1 MRTNQRATRE
11 AFSRFATRTVS
22 ALAVSLAVGAAAQAK
37 PVSVTAANDPAEA
50 SFFSLDFGG
59 LGGVASGHIAST
71 DIEFEVDADR
81 GTARFVRYFQEVE
94 PLILPGGFSTG
105 NLTIEIVEGS
115 STGSFDQ
122 LSGEFQTE
130 EFYEIHFEGDL
141 SAFGLESPVF
151 LPSASSGIVTLGTD
165 TGGRIA
171 LDWLGEGELAN
182 PFDPDNP
189 IEFTYTC
196 TVRAAFDPDP
206 VTLVRLTLIP
216 EVLKLELSRRTEKRL
231 TKRLSHAVEQLKRGL
246 DGDAARTLKAF
257 TGNVERLSR
266 RDITKTEAHVLINA
280 ANAIMAM
287 LR

>member
-1 MRTNQRATRE
+1 MRTNQWATRE

-22 ALAVSLAVGAAAQAK
+22 ALAVSLAFGAAAQAK
-37 PVSVTAANDPAEA
+37 PVSVTAANDPALA

-59 LGGVASGHIAST
+59 EGGVASGHIAFT

-141 SAFGLESPVF
+141 SAFGLESPVI
-151 LPSASSGIVTLGTD
+151 LPSTSSGIVTLGTD

-189 IEFTYTC
+189 LEFSYTC
-196 TVRAAFDPDP
+196 TVRAAFTPEP

-231 TKRLSHAVEQLKRGL
+231 TKRLFHAVDLLKRGL
-246 DGDAARTLKAF
+246 DRDAARTLKAF
-257 TGNVERLSR
+257 TGYVERLSG
-266 RDITKTEAHVLINA
+266 RDITKTDAHVLINA